1 LKKENRLSNYVI
13 MLESFI
19 VVYVQFKTM
28 LIELKKEIIQ
38 ELNCLCSR
46 TTTVLSE

>member
-1 LKKENRLSNYVI
+1 MENRLLTYAI
-13 MLESFI
+13 MLQSFI

-28 LIELKKEIIQ
+28 LTELKEQLIQ
-38 ELNCLCSR
+38 ELNCLCST